1 MLRGKV
7 MKQAQMIQMKEI
19 SEVRNL
25 VVQASWERPVS
36 EEAAQNAR
44 DTIQVMYQEAAK
56 YGLTR
61 ADVVKAILRPA
72 LENRKS
78 CNCPTCK
85 SRRSRLG
92 QEEPQCV

>member
-1 MLRGKV
+1 MN
-7 MKQAQMIQMKEI
+7 QTQMIQMKEI
-19 SEVRNL
+19 SQVRDL
-25 VVQASWERPVS
+25 VIQASWERPLP
-36 EEAAQNAR
+36 EEAAQDAR
-44 DTIQVMYQEAAK
+44 DTIQIMCQEAAK

-61 ADVVKAILRPA
+61 ADVVRAILRPA

-92 QEEPQCV
+92 QDEPEFVGNSAN

>member
-1 MLRGKV
+1 MN
-7 MKQAQMIQMKEI
+7 QTQMIQMKEI

-25 VVQASWERPVS
+25 VVQASWERPVP
-36 EEAAQNAR
+36 EEAAQDAR
-44 DTIQVMYQEAAK
+44 DTMQVMYQEAAK

-61 ADVVKAILRPA
+61 ADVVRAILRPA

-85 SRRSRLG
+85 SRRDRLG
-92 QEEPQCV
+92 QDEPEAVSNSVS

>member
-1 MLRGKV
+1 MN
-7 MKQAQMIQMKEI
+7 QIQMIQMKEI
-19 SEVRNL
+19 SEVRNM
-25 VVQASWERPVS
+25 VVQAAWERPVP

-44 DTIQVMYQEAAK
+44 DTMQIMYQEAAK

-61 ADVVKAILRPA
+61 ADVVRAILRPA

-92 QEEPQCV
+92 QDEPQAVTNSVN